1 VEIVKFKELE
11 EKIKSIL
18 KEYSL
23 LKKHSKELEER
34 LKNKG
39 LELEEARNRLKELNE
54 ERDAIRTKVDSLLG
68 LLQDVSVD
76 V

>member
-1 VEIVKFKELE
+1 MEIVKFKELE

-34 LKNKG
+34 LNNKE
-39 LELEEARNRLKELNE
+39 LELEEARNRLEELNE

>member
-1 VEIVKFKELE
+1 MEIVKFKELE

-23 LKKHSKELEER
+23 LKKHSQELEES

-39 LELEEARNRLKELNE
+39 LELEEARNRLNELNE

-68 LLQDVSVD
+68 LLQDVSVG

>member
-1 VEIVKFKELE
+1 MEIVKFKELE
-11 EKIKSIL
+11 DKIKSIL
-18 KEYSL
+18 KEYSV
-23 LKKHSKELEER
+23 LKKHSQDLEER

-39 LELEEARNRLKELNE
+39 LELEEARKRLDEINE